1 MTNNVN
7 PWRFCTAPMM
17 EWSDTHTRYFWRLL
31 SRHARL
37 YTEMVT
43 TGALIHGHRERFL
56 QYHPAELPL
65 ALQLGGN
72 DPKALTLC
80 ARMAEDAGFSEINLN
95 CGCPSDRVQ
104 EGRIGAC
111 LMAEPEQVAEAISQM
126 TNATRIPITIK
137 HRLGIDELDSDEHLH
152 RFVHLNAQAGC
163 QVFIV
168 HARKAWLNGLS
179 PKENR
184 EIPPLQ
190 YERVA
195 ALKQAFPHL
204 TIVVNG
210 GINSLNACSTLLQ
223 EVDGVM
229 LGREAYYNPYLLAQV
244 DSALFNCHEPIPSRH
259 LLLAQL
265 EPYIET
271 HLASGG
277 RLHSITRHLL
287 GLFAAQP
294 GGKLFRRHL
303 SEQANKPGAG
313 LEVLRQA
320 AAIIE
325 QTHSSG
331 CYPTAQH
338 P

>member
-1 MTNNVN
+1 MINV
-7 PWRFCTAPMM
+7 T
-17 EWSDTHTRYFWRLL
+17 S
-31 SRHARL
+31 
-37 YTEMVT
+37 
-43 TGALIHGHRERFL
+43 
-56 QYHPAELPL
+56 
-65 ALQLGGN
+65 
-72 DPKALTLC
+72 
-80 ARMAEDAGFSEINLN
+80 
-95 CGCPSDRVQ
+95 
-104 EGRIGAC
+104 
-111 LMAEPEQVAEAISQM
+111 
-126 TNATRIPITIK
+126 IPITIK
-137 HRLGIDELDSDEHLH
+137 HRLGIDDFDSDEHLH

-163 QVFIV
+163 TVFIV

-195 ALKQAFPHL
+195 ELKQVFPHL
-204 TIVVNG
+204 TIVING
-210 GINSLNACSTLLQ
+210 GINSLDTSSSLLNQ
-223 EVDGVM
+223 VDGVM

-244 DSALFNCHEPIPSRH
+244 DATLFDCQEPIASREY
-259 LLLAQL
+259 LLAQL

-271 HLASGG
+271 YLASGG

-294 GGKLFRRHL
+294 GGKLFRRYL

-313 LEVLRQA
+313 LNVLREA

-325 QTHSSG
+325 QTQSG
-331 CYPTAQH
+331 GCHPTAQH

>member
-1 MTNNVN
+1 
-7 PWRFCTAPMM
+7 MM
-17 EWSDTHTRYFWRLL
+17 EWSDTHTRFFWRLM

-43 TGALIHGHRERFL
+43 TGALIHGERSRFL
-56 QYHPAELPL
+56 RYHPEELPL
-65 ALQLGGN
+65 ALQLGGH
-72 DPKALTLC
+72 DPSALALC
-80 ARMAEDAGFSEINLN
+80 ARMAEDAGFSEVNLN

-111 LMAEPEQVAEAISQM
+111 LMAEPERVADAIHHMVSV
-126 TNATRIPITIK
+126 TGIPITIK
-137 HRLGIDELDSDEHLH
+137 HRLGIDDLDSDEHLH
-152 RFVHLNAQAGC
+152 KFVALNAQAGC

-195 ALKQAFPHL
+195 ALKAAFKHL
-204 TIVVNG
+204 TIVING
-210 GINSLNACSTLLQ
+210 GITSMPECAELLTR
-223 EVDGVM
+223 VDGVM

-244 DSALFNCHEPIPSRH
+244 DKTLFNSCDPIPSRQDILH
-259 LLLAQL
+259 CL
-265 EPYIET
+265 EPYIAA
-271 HLASGG
+271 HLATGG
-277 RLHSITRHLL
+277 RLHSITRHIL

-294 GGKLFRRHL
+294 GGKQFRRIL
-303 SEQANKPGAG
+303 SELANKPGAG
-313 LEVLRQA
+313 LEVVNKALATVEQT

-325 QTHSSG
+325 QNNFAG
-331 CYPTAQH
+331 CVPTAQH